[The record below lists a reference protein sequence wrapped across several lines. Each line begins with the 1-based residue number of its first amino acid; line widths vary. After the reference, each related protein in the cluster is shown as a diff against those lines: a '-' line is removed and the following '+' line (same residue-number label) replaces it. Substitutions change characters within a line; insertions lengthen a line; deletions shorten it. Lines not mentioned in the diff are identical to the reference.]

1 MIYTCTLNPSID
13 YVIGVDDFKEGQI
26 NRTKNENMFPGG
38 KGINVS
44 RVLKRL
50 GADSTAIGFTAGFTG
65 SFIEDFLAEEQITSH
80 FIPADGYSRINIKL
94 KSSTETE
101 INGQG
106 PEIRETQKLQ
116 LLKKISALQEGDIL
130 VLAGSIP
137 KSLGEDFYREAAQIA
152 RDAGV
157 KTVIDAFGNAL
168 KNTFSMKP
176 FLIKP
181 NHHELGELFGTDI
194 RSAEDAVKY
203 GRRLLDEGVQNV
215 IVSMAGDGAVFINQ
229 ESAFIANVP
238 SGEIRNSVGAGD
250 SVVAGFLAGYTMHG
264 DVKKAFRQGVAA
276 GSATAFSEDLAQK
289 ELVQELIKEITVKEI

>member
-1 MIYTCTLNPSID
+1 MPLMNIWKNSDKGCGTMIYTCTLNPSID

-50 GADSTAIGFTAGFTG
+50 GADSKAIGFTAGFTG

-106 PEIRETQKLQ
+106 PEIRETQKQQ

-137 KSLGEDFYREAAQIA
+137 K
-152 RDAGV
+152 
-157 KTVIDAFGNAL
+157 
-168 KNTFSMKP
+168 
-176 FLIKP
+176 
-181 NHHELGELFGTDI
+181 
-194 RSAEDAVKY
+194 
-203 GRRLLDEGVQNV
+203 
-215 IVSMAGDGAVFINQ
+215 VSEKIFT
-229 ESAFIANVP
+229 E
-238 SGEIRNSVGAGD
+238 
-250 SVVAGFLAGYTMHG
+250 
-264 DVKKAFRQGVAA
+264 RQPKLPGMQV
-276 GSATAFSEDLAQK
+276 
-289 ELVQELIKEITVKEI
+289 